1 MPNENEGSSLVKWM
15 GKHIPLSLIAAVFG
29 GILSLVV
36 TKVTLESEDRAL
48 HVEITTLRI
57 RVDGCERETS
67 LASKLAESSKSR
79 IDYLERDFGKFES
92 RLNQV
97 ASDVTSMRV
106 DVQLTAQKVDNV
118 LRIVEEVSKN
128 SKLNNKNPNP

>member
-1 MPNENEGSSLVKWM
+1 MPSDNEGSSLVKWM

-36 TKVTLESEDRAL
+36 TKVSLESEDRAIK
-48 HVEITTLRI
+48 VEISTLRL
-57 RVDGCERETS
+57 RVESCERETS

-79 IDYLERDFGKFES
+79 IDYLERDFGKVEA

-118 LRIVEEVSKN
+118 LRLVEEVSKN
-128 SKLNNKNPNP
+128 AKNNKNTP